1 MAEKWRNNSSGPSF
15 LFTKIY
21 ILYAFLQVA
30 AISLPTLHTFQFY
43 RQSIQQQTDH
53 ISSCNGRR

>member
-1 MAEKWRNNSSGPSF
+1 MVVKWRNNSSGPSF

-30 AISLPTLHTFQFY
+30 ATSLPNYTFQFY

-53 ISSCNGRR
+53 TSSCNGRR